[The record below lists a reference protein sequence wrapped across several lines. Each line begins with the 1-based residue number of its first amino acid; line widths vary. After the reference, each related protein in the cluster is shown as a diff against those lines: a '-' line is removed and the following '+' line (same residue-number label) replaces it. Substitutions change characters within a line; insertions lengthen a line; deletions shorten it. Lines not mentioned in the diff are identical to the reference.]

1 MIIKQIPLSLIDG
14 KIYFADEEGNIR
26 NAKGR
31 KRKPDFCPAKQHH
44 QGGSVYP
51 VVKIADLNRN
61 IHLLVCAAF
70 WGERPSKDYVCHHL
84 DGNKFNNRPDN
95 LIWVHKKDHPR
106 WDRAMRMGVIYKHR
120 DGQQLMDQNKYF
132 DPFCE
137 RND

>member
-31 KRKPDFCPAKQHH
+31 KRKPNFSPAKRDHK
-44 QGGSVYP
+44 GGSAYP
-51 VVKIADLNRN
+51 MVDIAYRWHN

-70 WGERPSKDYVCHHL
+70 WGERPSNDHVCHHL

-95 LIWVHKKDHPR
+95 LIWVHKKDHPK
-106 WDRAMRMGVIYKHR
+106 WDHAMRMGIIYKHC
-120 DGQQLMDQNKYF
+120 DCQQLMDQKRY
-132 DPFCE
+132 D
-137 RND
+137 